1 MITSATLQL
10 IAIITM
16 LIDHIGFYWCDNNLT
31 MRLIGRFAMP
41 LFCFMLAEGFLHTKG
56 KRWAYFGRL
65 LIFAFISQLPYDLL
79 HQATSTAAPSLNVMF
94 TLATGFAVM
103 ALIESRSWSMI
114 CLPILFMAAEYLN
127 MDYGAYGI
135 VMIAGFYLASK
146 LFQKEKY
153 RIWRWATY
161 IALLFTSTAAYA
173 LTEGKPAQLFA
184 IVAIIPIVFYNG
196 KLGKRLPKWFGY
208 IFYPAHLAIIYLV
221 RSLILL

>member
-1 MITSATLQL
+1 
-10 IAIITM
+10 
-16 LIDHIGFYWCDNNLT
+16 
-31 MRLIGRFAMP
+31 
-41 LFCFMLAEGFLHTKG
+41 
-56 KRWAYFGRL
+56 
-65 LIFAFISQLPYDLL
+65 
-79 HQATSTAAPSLNVMF
+79 
-94 TLATGFAVM
+94 
-103 ALIESRSWSMI
+103 
-114 CLPILFMAAEYLN
+114 MAAEYLN

-153 RIWRWATY
+153 RIWRWTTY

-173 LTEGKPAQLFA
+173 LTERKPAQLFA

-221 RSLILL
+221 RTLILL